1 MPSSGASARTV
12 GARTRTAGV
21 DDTVGPV
28 TVDFLRVEIEAE
40 FLAHHTREEAADRV
54 LLPMGGAHDGSNRRT
69 LRAGQ
74 HREHPG
80 LFQARPAFA
89 ERHRFGLLLSR
100 SMLFT

>member
-1 MPSSGASARTV
+1 MPSSGAAARAG
-12 GARTRTAGV
+12 GARTRPAGV

-74 HREHPG
+74 HREHAG
-80 LFQARPAFA
+80 LFPARPPFPDRAAFDLRLA
-89 ERHRFGLLLSR
+89 HPL
-100 SMLFT
+100 